1 MIATGY
7 ELLLSMA
14 EQRFERTKKTM
25 VMKMEKMNKN
35 QFKMKGMRNA
45 FSTRH
50 FPLIPDSVK
59 L

>member
-14 EQRFERTKKTM
+14 EQRFKKTM

>member
-1 MIATGY
+1 MDGARIQEEDDA
-7 ELLLSMA
+7 
-14 EQRFERTKKTM
+14 M
-25 VMKMEKMNKN
+25 VVKMNKN
-35 QFKMKGMRNA
+35 KLKMQGMRNA